1 MIWART
7 QSALADLSAQA
18 FLLKAKSALG
28 DDRPRQG
35 IIFAMCTS
43 RANDLVKSL
52 ELLNAKNLVAKA
64 KGIVSPYFGIKDFA
78 PAYALA

>member
-1 MIWART
+1 MSHEKCAIECRT
-7 QSALADLSAQA
+7 
-18 FLLKAKSALG
+18 LKING

-52 ELLNAKNLVAKA
+52 ERLNAKNLVAKA
-64 KGIVSPYFGIKDFA
+64 KGILSPFYGMNDFA
-78 PAYALA
+78 PAFALA

>member
-1 MIWART
+1 MAGLFYQLQT
-7 QSALADLSAQA
+7 TNYKLNY
-18 FLLKAKSALG
+18 G

-35 IIFAMCTS
+35 IIFAMCKS

-64 KGIVSPYFGIKDFA
+64 KGIVSPYFGINDFA
-78 PAYALA
+78 PVYALA